1 MRELLDPSNDS
12 NIALPDDDQ
21 LTGDLCAPRWDV
33 KSGVPPKIEIEPKDK
48 LVARI
53 GRSPDV
59 GDAVVMSF
67 FVDKVK
73 GQVEYAKVPGAA
85 ERQAEKAEELKQQR
99 RNNDAGSDGEKRRA
113 PPINTRPRRRGIL
126 SLSPLDRRYGGFR

>member
-1 MRELLDPSNDS
+1 
-12 NIALPDDDQ
+12 
-21 LTGDLCAPRWDV
+21 
-33 KSGVPPKIEIEPKDK
+33 VPPKIEIEPKDK

-73 GQVEYAKVPGAA
+73 GQVEYAKVPGAT
-85 ERQAEKAEELKQQR
+85 ERQAEKAEQLKKQR
-99 RNNDAGSDGEKRRA
+99 QDHGERDDGKRRA
-113 PPINTRPRRRGIL
+113 PPINTKPRRRGIL
-126 SLSPLDRRYGGFR
+126 SLSPLDRGRGPFR